1 MKKHITD
8 KLNLIEQRC
17 AELEQLMG
25 QTEVI
30 SDMRRAKKLGK
41 EYREKKHVLEL
52 YREYKQ
58 TLTEREAA
66 SDILT
71 DDEDDVELIRM
82 ANDEI
87 RELDQKLKQWEE
99 DIYIELLPK
108 ERSNE
113 DIAIVEIR
121 AGAGGDEAGL
131 FAGDLQRMYYRYAEH
146 KKWKVTQISNL
157 ETGVGSVKETTFQV
171 NGEEAYRR
179 LRMESGVH
187 RVQRVPVTES
197 QGRLHTSTATVA
209 VLPQVEDTEVEIKDT
224 EIKVDIFHAGGHGG
238 QNVNKVATAVR
249 LTHIPTGLVVVCQNE
264 RAQLQNRRKA
274 MEVLRAPPLGLR
286 QPPKPGRTRL
296 RQTLTDRRRRPLRKN
311 PHLQLP
317 PKQNNRPPHPL
328 HNPPPARSPRRR
340 TRRNS
345 LTRSSPP
352 NAPNSW
358 PNLRPP
364 RPRRAPITY
373 ELRHPSG
380 HRRPDDL

>member
-58 TLTEREAA
+58 TLTERDAA

-121 AGAGGDEAGL
+121 AGAGGTKPASSPATCSEC
-131 FAGDLQRMYYRYAEH
+131 
-146 KKWKVTQISNL
+146 T
-157 ETGVGSVKETTFQV
+157 
-171 NGEEAYRR
+171 
-179 LRMESGVH
+179 
-187 RVQRVPVTES
+187 
-197 QGRLHTSTATVA
+197 TAT
-209 VLPQVEDTEVEIKDT
+209 PNIK
-224 EIKVDIFHAGGHGG
+224 
-238 QNVNKVATAVR
+238 N
-249 LTHIPTGLVVVCQNE
+249 
-264 RAQLQNRRKA
+264 
-274 MEVLRAPPLGLR
+274 
-286 QPPKPGRTRL
+286 GR
-296 RQTLTDRRRRPLRKN
+296 
-311 PHLQLP
+311 
-317 PKQNNRPPHPL
+317 
-328 HNPPPARSPRRR
+328 
-340 TRRNS
+340 
-345 LTRSSPP
+345 
-352 NAPNSW
+352 
-358 PNLRPP
+358 
-364 RPRRAPITY
+364 
-373 ELRHPSG
+373 
-380 HRRPDDL
+380 